1 MGAAGTGA
9 AALLLA
15 GCEDAQLTT
24 RTITLLEH
32 GQHWMKQE
40 IKNNPGS
47 DESKELLRSLARDVR
62 SKYNELL
69 SKITLPEGDRQI
81 GRYETDVALNI
92 NRKVHR
98 DIPYRT
104 TGYVLDVAR
113 KASRLTRATNLS
125 IGRGH
130 ARTKSQ
136 SLIVFENHLNIEDVD
151 PTISHVLSN
160 AKSEGLDKQP
170 SAEEL
175 IIGEYA
181 GLEEVSLFIDSIE
194 PERRSQVYTTLLE
207 VLSAL
212 DLFIAS
218 LEQNAP
224 VEQNTSVQQ

>member
-1 MGAAGTGA
+1 MGAAGAGA

-15 GCEDAQLTT
+15 GCKDTQPKM
-24 RTITLLEH
+24 RTITLPEH
-32 GQHWMKQE
+32 GQHWMKEE

-47 DESKELLRSLARDVR
+47 DKSKGLLRSLARDVR

-69 SKITLPEGDRQI
+69 SKITLPEGDLNFKEYPVDVPYPDFQKE
-81 GRYETDVALNI
+81 RYNMTYDAEIYLLTI
-92 NRKVHR
+92 NS
-98 DIPYRT
+98 
-104 TGYVLDVAR
+104 
-113 KASRLTRATNLS
+113 KASRIIRAEKPRAF
-125 IGRGH
+125 RGQVPTTYH
-130 ARTKSQ
+130 P
-136 SLIVFENHLNIEDVD
+136 LIVFENHLNIEDVD

-160 AKSEGLDKQP
+160 AESKGLDKQP

-181 GLEEVSLFIDSIE
+181 GLEEVSLFIDNIE

-212 DLFIAS
+212 DLFIAN